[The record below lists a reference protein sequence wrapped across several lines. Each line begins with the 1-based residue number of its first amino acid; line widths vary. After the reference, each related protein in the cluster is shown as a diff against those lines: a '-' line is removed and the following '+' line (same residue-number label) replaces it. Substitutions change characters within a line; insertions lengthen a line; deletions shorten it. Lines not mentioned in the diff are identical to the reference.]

1 MLSSNINQGGRIM
14 NDLRTITPKRDIARE
29 LARKYSTMT
38 HDELDILEGIL
49 EPVKYGKGEMIL
61 AEGEVC
67 RGISYIEKGLVRQF
81 YNKNGKEVTEHLGVD
96 HTIFM
101 CIESLFKEEP
111 SRLQVEALEATL
123 VYILPKSKLEAAAIR
138 NVNIQMLYRK
148 ILEESLIQSQV
159 HADLMRFETAP
170 NKYKRLCELSPQ
182 VVLRAPLTYI
192 ASYLQMT
199 PETLSRI
206 RSGVL
211 L

>member
-1 MLSSNINQGGRIM
+1 M

-61 AEGEVC
+61 SEGEVC

-81 YNKNGKEVTEHLGVD
+81 YHKNGKEVTEHLGVD

-111 SRLQVEALEATL
+111 TRLQVEALEATL

-170 NKYKRLCELSPQ
+170 NKYKRLCEQSPQ